1 MYNSRR
7 PERVY
12 GCKLNCDEEG
22 SAPFVHPVPG
32 STSDDDVLPLLG
44 DEDAIIFLGEGL
56 SRDLLDGM
64 YMLCEVLWCGCAAC
78 ALFSCMVKPA
88 EVKVTQHT
96 RLLACGVLHHD
107 VDTSVNRLCLCI
119 NNAIIV
125 CFP

>member
-44 DEDAIIFLGEGL
+44 DEDAIIFWEGFVAGGVPALL
-56 SRDLLDGM
+56 S
-64 YMLCEVLWCGCAAC
+64 CTS
-78 ALFSCMVKPA
+78 LFS
-88 EVKVTQHT
+88 
-96 RLLACGVLHHD
+96 
-107 VDTSVNRLCLCI
+107 NRL
-119 NNAIIV
+119 V
-125 CFP
+125 PVHSSFG